1 MPASIKRITYN
12 LKYQS
17 YFDLLSNK
25 KFPRYFAFLQFIP
38 SYVAIDF
45 CRKYFF
51 HQISRIKLKLILKRH
66 SGSQLV
72 KYIQK
77 T

>member
-12 LKYQS
+12 FKYQG
-17 YFDLLSNK
+17 YLDLLSNK
-25 KFPRYFAFLQFIP
+25 MFPRYFAFLQFIP
-38 SYVAIDF
+38 SYMETDF

-51 HQISRIKLKLILKRH
+51 HQIIRIKLKLILKRH